1 MRHMDLIFDVPAV
14 RIHSQTT
21 CSQTLETMRLRDILG
36 TFEIREPNLFDLDNT
51 HCQSGQHL
59 LFKRALLFDAD
70 LDIASAMHRISVQ
83 GGMVYDSNSEM
94 IILSYPIC
102 LSKRISRSS
111 YEVEF
116 MIQGM

>member
-1 MRHMDLIFDVPAV
+1 
-14 RIHSQTT
+14 
-21 CSQTLETMRLRDILG
+21 MRLRDILG
-36 TFEIREPNLFDLDNT
+36 PFEIREPNLFGLDNT

-59 LFKRALLFDAD
+59 LFKQALLFDAD

-94 IILSYPIC
+94 ITLSYPIC

-111 YEVEF
+111 YKVEF